1 MIDQEKTGSFIAQIR
16 KTRGLTQKELAD
28 KLSLSD
34 KTISKWE
41 TGHGM
46 PDVSVI
52 PELCELLQITANEL
66 LAGESIDNSDS
77 FSKKAEENIM
87 ELMKDKDTALKNSRW
102 TLFAGLAGLIVV
114 VLYIILFESGSWAN
128 GFLPFI
134 DFLSFLCVAGITFMI
149 LIISGNV
156 KAFFSGIIL
165 CFKKDS
171 TRNPEEISSSI
182 KAFKLALVSNI
193 LAGLFGTIL
202 GTVLILG
209 HGLDSKALGP
219 NIAVALVTLFYAV
232 IFDIVLV
239 AFRGRLE
246 KYMK

>member
-16 KTRGLTQKELAD
+16 KTRELTQKELAD
-28 KLSLSD
+28 KLNLSD

-52 PELCELLQITANEL
+52 PELCEILQISANEL
-66 LAGESIDNSDS
+66 LAGESLDNSDS

-87 ELMKDKDTALKNSRW
+87 ELMKDKDTALRNSRW
-102 TLFAGLAGLIVV
+102 TMLAGLTGLVVV
-114 VLYIILFESGSWAN
+114 VLYIIFYESGSLAN
-128 GFLPFI
+128 GLLPFI
-134 DFLSFLCVAGITFMI
+134 DFLSILCVAGITLMV

-156 KAFFSGIIL
+156 KAFFSGIAQ
-165 CFKKDS
+165 CFKKDPAS
-171 TRNPEEISSSI
+171 NQEEISGSI
-182 KAFKLALVSNI
+182 KALKLAAISNM

-202 GTVLILG
+202 GTVMILG
-209 HGLDSKALGP
+209 YGLDSNALGP

-232 IFDIVLV
+232 IFDIILV
-239 AFRGRLE
+239 ALRGRLE
-246 KYMK
+246 KLLK

>member
-1 MIDQEKTGSFIAQIR
+1 MIDQEKTGNFIAQIR

-66 LAGESIDNSDS
+66 LAGESLDSSDS
-77 FSKKAEENIM
+77 FNKKAEENIM
-87 ELMKDKDTALKNSRW
+87 ELMKEKETALKNSRW
-102 TLFAGLAGLIVV
+102 TMLAGLAGLVFV
-114 VLYIILFESGSWAN
+114 VLYIILYECGSWAN
-128 GFLPFI
+128 GLLPFI
-134 DFLSFLCVAGITFMI
+134 DFLSFLCVAGITLMV
-149 LIISGNV
+149 LIISGNI
-156 KAFFSGIIL
+156 KAFFSGIIQ
-165 CFKKDS
+165 CFKKAPA
-171 TRNPEEISSSI
+171 RNSEEISSSI
-182 KAFKLALVSNI
+182 KALRLATVSNM

-202 GTVLILG
+202 GMVLILG
-209 HGLDSKALGP
+209 YGLDSKAVGP

-232 IFDIVLV
+232 IFDIILI

-246 KYMK
+246 KNM